1 MRTYGK
7 VKIAF
12 WEDDKIKKLQD
23 TPKLLALYCLT
34 GEHSNAIGCFRLPI
48 GYIETDLRW
57 DKDKAQSALTELIE
71 AGFVIYD
78 DETNYLLMPRYL
90 EHNPIENSRVGKMC
104 VQLINNTM
112 RSHKIFP
119 ALWRAL
125 QHQKNRFSIKD
136 DNFWNPEWDA
146 LYKKLCV
153 GDYTVSAKDIGKQHT
168 LSDTVSDTL
177 SHTVSDTVSPK
188 SEVTIKDGG
197 NPQQYTVSDTLSD
210 TVGGSVQDFAP
221 PEPEPQPKP
230 KPENRDDEV
239 TRPRTTPVEIIRAF
253 DEAIVEVFGEQLA
266 RPWPHGEDAMIAAQ
280 FIAAGADRE
289 LCRQVFLKQL
299 HSHHRKGKHPIG
311 SLAYFRTAIPDAVK
325 DRTFY
330 QQNPITEVN
339 HDGTK
344 IDASRQYAPRARSGH
359 DAFTEALV
367 EVVHERERD

>member
-12 WEDDKIKKLQD
+12 WEDEKIRELPD
-23 TPKLLALYCLT
+23 APKLLALYCLT
-34 GEHSNAIGCFRLPI
+34 GEHSNAIGCFRLPL

-57 DKDKAQSALTELIE
+57 NKDNAQAALATLVET
-71 AGFVIYD
+71 GFALYD
-78 DETNYLLMPRYL
+78 EETHYLLMPNYL

-104 VQLINNTM
+104 VQLVNNTM
-112 RSHKIFP
+112 RSAKIFP
-119 ALWRAL
+119 ALWLAL
-125 QHQKNRFSIKD
+125 QPQKHRFILKD
-136 DNFWNPEWDA
+136 DNHWNPEWDA
-146 LYKKLCV
+146 IYQRLCP
-153 GDYTVSAKDIGKQHT
+153 GEYTVSHT
-168 LSDTVSDTL
+168 VSGNESNKPHRVSDTVSHTVSAQNATFQENGGKPQQDTV
-177 SHTVSDTVSPK
+177 SHTVSDRVS
-188 SEVTIKDGG
+188 
-197 NPQQYTVSDTLSD
+197 
-210 TVGGSVQDFAP
+210 GSVQDFAP
-221 PEPEPQPKP
+221 PEPEPQPEP
-230 KPENRDDEV
+230 KPEIRGDEV
-239 TRPRTTPVEIIRAF
+239 TPARASPVEIIRVF

-280 FIAAGADRE
+280 FIAAGADKE

-299 HSHHRKGKHPIG
+299 HSPHRKGKHPIG

-325 DRTFY
+325 DRKFY

-344 IDASRQYAPRARSGH
+344 SEASRHYAPRARSGH

>member
-12 WEDDKIKKLQD
+12 WEDEKIRELPD
-23 TPKLLALYCLT
+23 APKLLALYCLT
-34 GEHSNAIGCFRLPI
+34 GEHSNAIGCFRLPL

-57 DKDKAQSALTELIE
+57 SKDTAQAALTELIDT
-71 AGFVIYD
+71 GFALYD
-78 DETNYLLMPRYL
+78 EETHYLLMPRYL

-104 VQLINNTM
+104 VQLVNNTM
-112 RSHKIFP
+112 RSRKIFP

-125 QHQKNRFSIKD
+125 KPQAHRFVMKD
-136 DNFWNPEWDA
+136 DQFWNPEWDA
-146 LYKKLCV
+146 LNQRL
-153 GDYTVSAKDIGKQHT
+153 GGGEHTVSHT
-168 LSDTVSDTL
+168 LSDTL
-177 SHTVSDTVSPK
+177 SHTVSDTVNAQNQFSD
-188 SEVTIKDGG
+188 EAGG
-197 NPQQYTVSDTLSD
+197 NPDQYTVSDTVPHTLSD

-230 KPENRDDEV
+230 KPENRGDEV
-239 TRPRTTPVEIIRAF
+239 TPARATPVEIIRVF

-299 HSHHRKGKHPIG
+299 HSHYRKGKHPIG

-325 DRTFY
+325 DRNFY
-330 QQNPITEVN
+330 QQNPIPEVN
-339 HDGTK
+339 HDGAKPDTG
-344 IDASRQYAPRARSGH
+344 RQYAPRARSGH

>member
-12 WEDDKIKKLQD
+12 WEDEKIRELPD
-23 TPKLLALYCLT
+23 APKLLALYCLT
-34 GEHSNAIGCFRLPI
+34 GEHSNAIGCFRLPL

-57 DKDKAQSALTELIE
+57 DKSKAQDALTRLIE
-71 AGFVIYD
+71 TGFALYD
-78 DETNYLLMPRYL
+78 EETHYLLMPRYL

-104 VQLINNTM
+104 IQLVNNAM
-112 RSHKIFP
+112 RAHKIFP
-119 ALWRAL
+119 SLWQAL
-125 QHQKNRFSIKD
+125 QSQKHRFILKD
-136 DNFWNPEWDA
+136 ENCWNIEWDT
-146 LYKKLCV
+146 LCHRL
-153 GDYTVSAKDIGKQHT
+153 GGNQNTVSHT
-168 LSDTVSDTL
+168 LSDTVS
-177 SHTVSDTVSPK
+177 HTISDTVKPQNDDLPESH
-188 SEVTIKDGG
+188 G
-197 NPQQYTVSDTLSD
+197 NPQEYTVSHTLSD
-210 TVGGSVQDFAP
+210 TVSGSVQDFAP
-221 PEPEPQPKP
+221 PEPQPEPQPKP
-230 KPENRDDEV
+230 ELRDDEV
-239 TRPRTTPVEIIRAF
+239 TPARATPVEIIRVF

-266 RPWPHGEDAMIAAQ
+266 RPWPHGEDAMIATQ

-325 DRTFY
+325 DRNFY
-330 QQNPITEVN
+330 QQNPIPEVN

-344 IDASRQYAPRARSGH
+344 PDANRQYAPRARSGH